1 MRTIIVDD
9 DTQAAQELATRLKAY
24 KDVEIVVIAQNGLDG
39 LSLVNEMQP
48 DLLFLDVRLPDIFGL
63 DFLEH
68 LKSFTHGNCHVVM
81 FTAYDEYILSAF
93 RKHAFDVLLKP
104 IDASDLAGIMQRLS
118 SSNLPTLPLDGEE
131 TKDRAEHSDKYLLY
145 TNSVDFKLVNRR
157 DVGMFN
163 YNHETRCWEAV
174 VAGHR
179 NTVKM
184 KRTIKSD
191 DLLSLDPQFVQ
202 VNQKCIINIHYLI
215 EVVDNVC
222 RFYPPFD
229 NLPSISI
236 GRLYRRK
243 LTEKFFCL

>member
-9 DTQAAQELATRLKAY
+9 DTQAAQDLATRLKTY
-24 KDVEIVVIAQNGLDG
+24 KDVEIVGIAQNGLDG

-63 DFLEH
+63 DFLER
-68 LKSFTHGNCHVVM
+68 LNSFTHGKCRVVM

-93 RKHAFDVLLKP
+93 RKQAFDVLLKP
-104 IDASDLAGIMQRLS
+104 VDNGDLTGIMQRLS
-118 SSNLPTLPLDGEE
+118 SSGQPALPSDDEE
-131 TKDRAEHSDKYLLY
+131 TKGEARHSDKFLLY

-163 YNHETRCWEAV
+163 YNHELRCWEAV
-174 VAGHR
+174 VAGQR

-184 KRTIKSD
+184 KRTIKGD
-191 DLLSLDPQFVQ
+191 DLLSLDQQFVQ
-202 VNQKCIINIHYLI
+202 VNQRCIININYLI

-229 NLPSISI
+229 SLPPVSV

-243 LTEKFFCL
+243 LTDKFFCL